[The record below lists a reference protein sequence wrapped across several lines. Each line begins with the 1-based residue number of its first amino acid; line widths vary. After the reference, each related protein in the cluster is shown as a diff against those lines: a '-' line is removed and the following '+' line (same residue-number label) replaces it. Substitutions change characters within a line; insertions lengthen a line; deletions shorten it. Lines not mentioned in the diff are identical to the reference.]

1 MTASQTPSALT
12 MLSRGRPKLTRL
24 DWMLLLI
31 VAAGAWYMLA
41 RVNTVLHYRWD
52 WGVVA
57 SYLVKIDPDSGH
69 WVPNVLLE
77 GLFTTIRLSVWGIL
91 LAALIGL
98 LMGMAR
104 CSRRLFFRLV
114 GTAYVLLVRNI
125 PPLVFVFIVVFFI
138 GSQILPLL
146 GLSTA
151 IERANPTAQAWLSI
165 LFGPPQQIENFVAGL
180 VCLAFF
186 TGAYVTEIVRAG
198 IESVPASQ
206 IEAGKSLGLSR
217 LHIMRLIVLPQAFRN
232 MLPPLAGQFI
242 QMIKDSSLVSLVS
255 VQELT
260 FVAQE
265 IQVSTQRVFEV
276 LLFAGGLY
284 FAICYSLSAL
294 FARLER
300 RSTIA
305 R

>member
-1 MTASQTPSALT
+1 MATVQTAATIQGSGS
-12 MLSRGRPKLTRL
+12 KLKPL
-24 DWMLLLI
+24 DWILLLI
-31 VAAGAWYMLA
+31 VTGGAWYMLS
-41 RVNTVLHYRWD
+41 RVNTVLHYKWD

-57 SYLVKIDPDSGH
+57 SYLVKTDPETGR

-77 GLFTTIRLSVWGIL
+77 GLFTTIRLSIWGTL

-98 LMGMAR
+98 VMGMAR
-104 CSRRLFFRLV
+104 CSSRLFPRLV

-138 GSQILPLL
+138 GSQVLPLL
-146 GLSTA
+146 GLSSA
-151 IERANPTAQAWLSI
+151 IERANPTLQAWLAF

-198 IESVPASQ
+198 IQSVPPSQ
-206 IEAGKSLGLSR
+206 IEAGKSLGFSR
-217 LHIMRLIVLPQAFRN
+217 LRIMHLIVMPQALRN
-232 MLPPLAGQFI
+232 VLPPLSGQFI

-265 IQVSTQRVFEV
+265 IQVSTQKVFEV

-284 FAICYSLSAL
+284 FVICYSLSLL
-294 FARLER
+294 FGLLER
-300 RSTIA
+300 RSKS
-305 R
+305 RR